1 MRCGGRF
8 GKALLRDGLGQ
19 RHLTEGPRRNRARL
33 GPAAADEARGQE
45 RAPGQPHREQ
55 QQAPRLARMRTL
67 LSVRHDAWA
76 HPRRRRR
83 QDGFR
88 GRRVTLRAHGSRL
101 DRWPIARTCALRV
114 ADARRRARQNPRNR
128 HGHATRAGLAHG
140 GDDRGPAACCRTAR
154 RARRRLLP
162 YALRSYPRRIR
173 PHRRWSGLGHRRG
186 RLRGGWPF
194 RCLARREERLRVDVP
209 VGIRGQPDP
218 EVDVGL
224 SAFDVAGRPDRPDDV
239 ALGDLRPRRH
249 RDRSQVNERDGVS
262 VGRAHGQAE
271 ALMWQLPDERHDPAG
286 RGAHIG
292 AGRSADVDATVLTA
306 RVRVA
311 PVHERPE
318 HRPVD
323 GPRPGRGA
331 RGQDE
336 KHE

>member
-128 HGHATRAGLAHG
+128 HGHATWAGLAHG

-162 YALRSYPRRIR
+162 YALRSNPRRIR
-173 PHRRWSGLGHRRG
+173 PHRRRSGLRRRRG
-186 RLRGGWPF
+186 WLRG
-194 RCLARREERLRVDVP
+194 R
-209 VGIRGQPDP
+209 
-218 EVDVGL
+218 
-224 SAFDVAGRPDRPDDV
+224 
-239 ALGDLRPRRH
+239 
-249 RDRSQVNERDGVS
+249 
-262 VGRAHGQAE
+262 
-271 ALMWQLPDERHDPAG
+271 
-286 RGAHIG
+286 
-292 AGRSADVDATVLTA
+292 
-306 RVRVA
+306 
-311 PVHERPE
+311 
-318 HRPVD
+318 
-323 GPRPGRGA
+323 
-331 RGQDE
+331 
-336 KHE
+336 